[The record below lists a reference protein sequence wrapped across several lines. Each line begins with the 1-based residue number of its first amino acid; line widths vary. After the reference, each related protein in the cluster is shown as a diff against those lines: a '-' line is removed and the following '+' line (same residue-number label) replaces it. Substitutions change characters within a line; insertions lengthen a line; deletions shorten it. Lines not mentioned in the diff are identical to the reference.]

1 VGREEKRVEFSFDS
15 FVGNGNFGRTFRNS
29 RIFIFKILVL
39 KKKKKV
45 KKENGKREK
54 KLVSSN
60 YLYHQIKF
68 PMFI

>member
-1 VGREEKRVEFSFDS
+1 MEFSFDS

-39 KKKKKV
+39 KKKKV

-54 KLVSSN
+54 KVVSSN